1 MPVGDLA
8 WWLGLLFGAA
18 PLLCLAAYHAADAW
32 YRAAFFLAHGK
43 KRLPPGHM
51 GIPFL
56 GETLSLLWYFK
67 HARRPD
73 AFISAKKLA
82 YSSSGHGGDGGDG
95 IGMYRTHLFGS
106 PSVIACSPAANKFVF
121 QSPDSFGIRWPVPE
135 LVGVSSVV
143 NVEGGAHARLRG
155 FIIAAI
161 NRPSSLRTIA
171 AVVQPRVV
179 AALEAWAAKG
189 SIVAAAEVKK
199 VTFANICKMFV
210 SMEPSPLT
218 AQIDNWFGGL
228 VAGLRAFPLDFPGTA
243 FHRARK
249 CRRNLNAVFRA
260 ELDSRKKAAAI
271 KTKEEEEKELE
282 SCDVMG
288 GLMQMKDEQGNK
300 LSDDEVVD
308 NIVSLV
314 VAGYESTASAITW
327 AAYHLAKCPA
337 ALARLREENLA
348 MAAEL
353 GNGKFITH
361 EDIPRLKYTAKVVE
375 ETIRMANIAPMVH
388 RVARKDVEYRGCTIP
403 AGWSVLVWV
412 RSLHTD
418 PENYLDPLVFNP
430 DRWDEPAKPGTYQVF
445 GGGYRICAGNMLARL
460 QLTIML
466 HHLST
471 GYEWE
476 LLTPE
481 AEIDYLPHPRPAD
494 GAAMLFRKLAKKAN

>member
-199 VTFANICKMFV
+199 VRSFFLPFFSQLTF
-210 SMEPSPLT
+210 L
-218 AQIDNWFGGL
+218 WL
-228 VAGLRAFPLDFPGTA
+228 
-243 FHRARK
+243 
-249 CRRNLNAVFRA
+249 
-260 ELDSRKKAAAI
+260 
-271 KTKEEEEKELE
+271 
-282 SCDVMG
+282 
-288 GLMQMKDEQGNK
+288 
-300 LSDDEVVD
+300 
-308 NIVSLV
+308 
-314 VAGYESTASAITW
+314 ASAVQLLHFLQSVT
-327 AAYHLAKCPA
+327 HFF
-337 ALARLREENLA
+337 
-348 MAAEL
+348 MAS
-353 GNGKFITH
+353 
-361 EDIPRLKYTAKVVE
+361 V
-375 ETIRMANIAPMVH
+375 AN
-388 RVARKDVEYRGCTIP
+388 
-403 AGWSVLVWV
+403 
-412 RSLHTD
+412 
-418 PENYLDPLVFNP
+418 LVFCLSLSSKR
-430 DRWDEPAKPGTYQVF
+430 DF
-445 GGGYRICAGNMLARL
+445 
-460 QLTIML
+460 L
-466 HHLST
+466 HVL
-471 GYEWE
+471 
-476 LLTPE
+476 
-481 AEIDYLPHPRPAD
+481 D
-494 GAAMLFRKLAKKAN
+494 